1 MSSSPRAEAQNRGK
15 TLTPESPVPVHVPE
29 PQNIPV
35 LQKQTDEV
43 FNLISTHMAQPPEPG
58 NVQNILYDAYQQ
70 YDAQGVPSASDVGRS
85 ETKQINQGSQEG
97 AESGP
102 RENGGRGHGYT
113 LADYGKV
120 WEQQQESHTPQ
131 NHIPSKL
138 HPSASIGVHESLS
151 THDQKSLT
159 PIFPSQTQDST
170 AASHVSSSPFETAQ
184 DASVSQGARALEA
197 GLPLKPDAQ
206 GQNQDA
212 SVNGE
217 GVNYQTLLDHLS
229 PPLSTASRDENATSF
244 TSPFRSGIPNV
255 SDPSTSQTPIAILPI
270 PLGLP
275 PRPPPQEKP
284 AIHPN
289 YTPGE
294 DIRSY
299 HNPSA
304 QNSNPQ
310 APYNPQQGNSQRP
323 LQNFMHNN
331 EVAPNGL
338 PPPPLATFQQPL
350 SNPNQAQS
358 SPQLVQH
365 RQKDNQGRNVARPV
379 QTAYDGEDEYPR
391 RPDVEKLYEEFLH
404 DEAIYVAEGTWDRF
418 PQGSRLFVGKYYH
431 SLTGGICANILIP
444 RTRESVH
451 GKGHEKG
458 YILHIP

>member
-1 MSSSPRAEAQNRGK
+1 MSSSPPAEAPHFRGK

-43 FNLISTHMAQPPEPG
+43 FNLMSTHMAHRSEPG

-70 YDAQGVPSASDVGRS
+70 YDSQGVPSASDVGGS
-85 ETKQINQGSQEG
+85 ESKNISQGSQEG
-97 AESGP
+97 AESGR
-102 RENGGRGHGYT
+102 RENGGHDYT
-113 LADYGKV
+113 LADIGKA

-131 NHIPSKL
+131 NHLPSKL
-138 HPSASIGVHESLS
+138 HPSASVGVHESLS

-170 AASHVSSSPFETAQ
+170 AASHVSSSPFENAQ

-197 GLPLKPDAQ
+197 GLPLKPDSQ
-206 GQNQDA
+206 GQTQDA

-229 PPLSTASRDENATSF
+229 PPLSTASREENITSF

-255 SDPSTSQTPIAILPI
+255 SDPSTSQTPIATLPI

-310 APYNPQQGNSQRP
+310 APYNTQQGNSQRP
-323 LQNFMHNN
+323 LQNFMQNN

-358 SPQLVQH
+358 SPQLLQH
-365 RQKDNQGRNVARPV
+365 RQKENQGRNVARPA

-391 RPDVEKLYEEFLH
+391 RPEVEKLYEEFLH

-418 PQGSRLFVGKYYH
+418 PQGSRLFVGKYRH
-431 SLTGGICANILIP
+431 TLTGGICTNILIP
-444 RTRESVH
+444 RTREPVH
-451 GKGHEKG
+451 GESNEKGHF
-458 YILHIP
+458 LHLP